1 MTPTLESA
9 LAGLPAKPRVHEL
22 SKRVGISNKELL
34 AALADRGLTVSS
46 ASSSVPLAV
55 AQDLIE
61 ALLGGAAADTAEL
74 AGAEAVP
81 LQAHG
86 EPPAADIPGDSPGQS
101 GHAINP
107 LFLPPA
113 EFDRTEFEGARQPQ
127 EPAQLDQ
134 DAPEAES
141 GPPRQIRFGPSAPR

>member
-81 LQAHG
+81 L
-86 EPPAADIPGDSPGQS
+86 E
-101 GHAINP
+101 
-107 LFLPPA
+107 
-113 EFDRTEFEGARQPQ
+113 
-127 EPAQLDQ
+127 AQ
-134 DAPEAES
+134 
-141 GPPRQIRFGPSAPR
+141 G